1 MDTETLPFA
10 RFLERHAFQ
19 DDLHK
24 KQRMADIAARHT
36 MLPGHLQAKQCE
48 SENRHDNQ
56 GRRVE

>member
-24 KQRMADIAARHT
+24 KQRMADILLHVTRCS
-36 MLPGHLQAKQCE
+36 GHLQAKQCE